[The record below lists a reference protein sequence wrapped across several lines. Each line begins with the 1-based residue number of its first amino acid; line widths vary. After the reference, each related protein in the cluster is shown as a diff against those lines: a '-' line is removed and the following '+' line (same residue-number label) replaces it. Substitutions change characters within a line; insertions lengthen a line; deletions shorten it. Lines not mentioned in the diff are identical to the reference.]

1 MPKEESAGA
10 IIYILKNN
18 VPHYLLLHYPSG
30 HWEFARGHKEE
41 GESEEITVRRE
52 VEEETGLRDIKII
65 PGFKEHT
72 KLIFRRTYNLKPS
85 EKKRAPW
92 IVKIVTLYL
101 AQAITQDVKISEEHQ
116 GFLWLPYEEAHKK
129 LLKKGRDVLEKAHQ
143 FLLNKLYNDSISPKG
158 V

>member
-30 HWEFARGHKEE
+30 HWEFARGHNEE
-41 GESEEITVRRE
+41 GESEEETVRRE
-52 VEEETGLRDIKII
+52 IREETGLENVKII

-72 KLIFRRTYNLKPS
+72 KLIFRRTYNLRPE
-85 EKKRAPW
+85 EKKNAPW

-101 AQAITQDVKISEEHQ
+101 AQTNTEDVKISKEHQ
-116 GFLWLPYEEAHKK
+116 DFAWLPYEQAHKK
-129 LLKKGRDVLEKAHQ
+129 LLKKGQRVLEKAHE
-143 FLLNKLYNDSISPKG
+143 FLLNNDSIFKKG